1 MNKLAVNLNVN
12 GRNYDLS
19 VASNKTLLEVLRDQL
34 DLPDTKYG
42 CGTGECGACTVL
54 IDGQVVNSCL
64 TLAATADGK
73 AITTAIGLEKDGQLH
88 PVQEA
93 FVEETAV
100 QCGYC
105 IPGMVIKT
113 VGLLEQSPEP
123 NEAEI
128 RHWLE
133 GNICRCTGYEK
144 IVAAVKSAS
153 KKMTNAGVK
162 AVG

>member
-1 MNKLAVNLNVN
+1 MNKLAVNLQVN
-12 GRNYDLS
+12 GRDYDLS

-64 TLAATADGK
+64 TLAATVDGK
-73 AITTAIGLEKDGQLH
+73 SITTAIGLEKDGELH

-105 IPGMVIKT
+105 IPGMVVKT
-113 VGLLEQSPEP
+113 VGLLEKNPDPS
-123 NEAEI
+123 EAEI

-153 KKMTNAGVK
+153 KKMTNADVK

>member
-1 MNKLAVNLNVN
+1 MNKLAVNLQVN
-12 GRNYDLS
+12 GRDYDLS

-64 TLAATADGK
+64 TLAAAVDGK
-73 AITTAIGLEKDGQLH
+73 SITTAIGLEKDGELH

-105 IPGMVIKT
+105 IPGMVVKT
-113 VGLLEQSPEP
+113 VGLLEKNPDPS
-123 NEAEI
+123 EAEI

-144 IVAAVKSAS
+144 IVAAVK
-153 KKMTNAGVK
+153 
-162 AVG
+162 

>member
-1 MNKLAVNLNVN
+1 MNKVSVNLQVN
-12 GRNYDLS
+12 GRAYDLE

-34 DLPDTKYG
+34 NLPDTKYG

-54 IDGQVVNSCL
+54 IDGKVINSCL

-73 AITTAIGLEKDGQLH
+73 EITTAVGLEKDGKLH

-93 FVEETAV
+93 FIEETAV

-105 IPGMVIKT
+105 IPGMVVKS
-113 VGLLEQSPEP
+113 VGLLEQNPDPS
-123 NEAEI
+123 EAEI

-144 IVAAVKSAS
+144 IVSAVKLAS
-153 KKMTNAGVK
+153 KKMANADVK
-162 AVG
+162 AAG

>member
-1 MNKLAVNLNVN
+1 MNKLAVNLQVN
-12 GRNYDLS
+12 GRDYDLS

-54 IDGQVVNSCL
+54 IDGKVVNSCL
-64 TLAATADGK
+64 TLAATVDGK
-73 AITTAIGLEKDGQLH
+73 SITTAIGLEKDGQLH

-93 FVEETAV
+93 FIEETAV

-105 IPGMVIKT
+105 IPGMVVKT
-113 VGLLEQSPEP
+113 VGLLEQSPDP
-123 NEAEI
+123 SEAEI

-153 KKMTNAGVK
+153 KKMTNADVK